1 MTNDVAHTRPMN
13 LPPGVTVMD
22 GPELHEDVRALAKSA
37 NFAAVTTLL
46 ADGQPQTQITWVDV
60 DSSHLLINTLPFTQ
74 KYRNSQ
80 RDRRITVLVW
90 DRQDPE
96 HYVEVRGHV
105 DETVGGQAA
114 VDHADLLAKRYLG
127 TPYRGPTQRVVL
139 RVEPSRQV
147 VRRSPWR

>member
-1 MTNDVAHTRPMN
+1 VANDVVGKRPKN
-13 LPPGVTVMD
+13 LPPGVTVVD
-22 GPELHEDVRALAKSA
+22 GTELHEDVRVLAHAA

-46 ADGQPQTQITWVDV
+46 HDGRPQTQMTWVDV
-60 DSSHLLINTLPFTQ
+60 DDTHLLINTLPFTQ

-80 RDRRITVLVW
+80 RDQRITVLIW

-114 VDHADLLAKRYLG
+114 VDHADRLAKRYVG
-127 TPYRGPTQRVVL
+127 MPYRGPTQRVVL
-139 RVEPSRQV
+139 RVQPSRQV
-147 VRRSPWR
+147 VRRSPWA

>member
-1 MTNDVAHTRPMN
+1 MN
-13 LPPGVTVMD
+13 LPPGVTVVD
-22 GPELHEDVRALAKSA
+22 GPQLHADVRALAQAA

-46 ADGQPQTQITWVDV
+46 RDGQPQTQVTWVDV
-60 DSSHLLINTLPFTQ
+60 DSTHVLINTLPFTL

-80 RDRRITVLVW
+80 RDPRITVLVW

-105 DETVGGQAA
+105 AETVRGPAA
-114 VDHADLLAKRYLG
+114 VEHADLLARRYLG

-139 RVEPSRQV
+139 RVQPSRQV
-147 VRRSPWR
+147 VRRSPWG